1 MLRSLVVTLACSPA
15 AAWWANPLKAW
26 GNPLGTTEIK
36 LRPAVKQP
44 NLAPMDNMEWAFK
57 YFDVDNSGFLDATEL
72 KDAFAA
78 VGQPVDDATLK
89 HSFSLIDTNHDGKI
103 SLDEFR
109 VMATQNVV
117 PSLAESFMFDNDHA
131 FETNG
136 DMIFEGYAN
145 LRDQKMASEDP
156 KKYCADRCLATG
168 FCEVLEDFYDMTTSQ
183 VQNFCEA
190 CAGSD
195 ECELSYA

>member
-1 MLRSLVVTLACSPA
+1 MRSFVVALVCSPA

-26 GNPLGTTEIK
+26 GNPLGRTDIRF
-36 LRPAVKQP
+36 RPAVTP
-44 NLAPMDNMEWAFK
+44 PDLAPVDNMEWAFK
-57 YFDVDNSGFLDATEL
+57 YFDADNSGFLDKTEL
-72 KDAFAA
+72 KEAFAA
-78 VGQPVDDATLK
+78 VGQPVDDATLT

-109 VMATQNVV
+109 VMATQNLV
-117 PSLAESFMFDNDHA
+117 PSLAKTFMSDNDHA
-131 FETNG
+131 FEANE
-136 DMIFEGYAN
+136 DMVFTGYAN
-145 LRDQKMASEDP
+145 LRDQKLASDDP

-168 FCEVLEDFYDMTTSQ
+168 FCEVLEDFYDMTTTQ
-183 VQNFCEA
+183 VQTFCEA